1 MNLVIMPDNNRW
13 LLIDDTGK
21 VHTRT
26 SHTKA
31 LKTLVEM
38 LRCDP
43 RLKNGYRI
51 IIRPLDNKRPI
62 V

>member
-1 MNLVIMPDNNRW
+1 MNLIIMPDNNQW

-21 VHTRT
+21 VHPRT

-31 LKTLVEM
+31 IKTLVEM

-43 RLKNGYRI
+43 TLKQGYRI
-51 IIRPLDNKRPI
+51 ITRPLDNNKK
-62 V
+62 VV